1 MVLLVNLKSFAVIAL
16 SFLLFGCSSGQTET
30 KQNVYSEQDTAY
42 VNGKL
47 FDPMNGFENKTIV
60 VREGIVFAKIDTLSD
75 EFPGKVIDLQGKWG
89 IPGLIDMHTHSFG
102 NFIPFAKNDAPGTQA
117 VSERILKAGV
127 TGFVDLFGDEQRL
140 IDVRARQ
147 RNGEF
152 IGADI
157 YTSLTCF
164 TAPKGHCSEYGIAT
178 RTVTSVADVVKEMTD
193 LAKQKPDVIKIVYQ
207 PSDDQP
213 SISKEVFAELV
224 KTSEQF
230 GIKTI
235 VHIKAWQDIRDAVEV
250 GASAVTHVPRG
261 EIPMDIPALMAKSG
275 IVMIPTLTVH
285 TDFVNFLFDPAVLDA
300 SLIKELV
307 PEALISAYRHSD
319 LIAKYKDKQTTF
331 KERNTVTFSSVKAMI
346 DAGVRILVGT
356 DAGNWNTIQGY
367 SVHREMKL
375 LTDVGMTPQHA
386 IASAT
391 TYSANF
397 LGILSGFNEGDSANF
412 IILNASPIKDI
423 MNTQRIALVIKNGN
437 VVVQND

>member
-1 MVLLVNLKSFAVIAL
+1 V
-16 SFLLFGCSSGQTET
+16 
-30 KQNVYSEQDTAY
+30 
-42 VNGKL
+42 
-47 FDPMNGFENKTIV
+47 
-60 VREGIVFAKIDTLSD
+60 
-75 EFPGKVIDLQGKWG
+75 
-89 IPGLIDMHTHSFG
+89 HTHSFG

-117 VSERILKAGV
+117 VSERTLKAGV

-140 IDVRARQ
+140 IDVRAKQ

-193 LAKQKPDVIKIVYQ
+193 LVKQKPDVIKIVFQ

-250 GASAVTHVPRG
+250 GASAVTHVPRD